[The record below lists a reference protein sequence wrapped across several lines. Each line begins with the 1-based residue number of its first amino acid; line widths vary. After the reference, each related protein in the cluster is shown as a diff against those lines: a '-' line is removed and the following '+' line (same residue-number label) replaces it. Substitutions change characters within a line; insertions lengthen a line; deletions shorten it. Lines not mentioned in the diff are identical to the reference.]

1 MSFKLILNKL
11 LFFLAETN
19 LNLFYLE
26 NLHLF
31 IILKQIS
38 FREFISFEIIS
49 SENNLSLF
57 LFHFY
62 SPNNYYKCFA

>member
-1 MSFKLILNKL
+1 MPFKFILKKL
-11 LFFLAETN
+11 LFLLAETN

-49 SENNLSLF
+49 SEII
-57 LFHFY
+57 
-62 SPNNYYKCFA
+62 

>member
-57 LFHFY
+57 SISFLFT
-62 SPNNYYKCFA
+62 K